1 MSYEDIEFELSGVA
15 GFTAEELHGV
25 IERVESTGKEY
36 EVMIVPEVFSDGEL
50 TYRAEIEYF
59 D

>member
-1 MSYEDIEFELSGVA
+1 MSYEEITSDLKSVG
-15 GFTAEELHGV
+15 GFTVDELYDV

-36 EVMIVPEVFSDGEL
+36 EVTVVPEVFSDGEL
-50 TYRAEIEYF
+50 TYRAEIEYL